1 MPFMDRDSFIG
12 LLERLGSP
20 DDAEA
25 LGAAREIDQRM
36 KEAGLSWHDLLV
48 PPPPPP
54 GVNTYD
60 APDDDDDEDG
70 DAPRSARD
78 DEDDDGPLLGPDG
91 DGEGDE
97 EDEAPRRKAADP
109 ERWKEERAL
118 IEKLLA
124 EHDLSAATRSEL
136 KDYRADIDEGDFA
149 EMDARYLRALA
160 ARLGAGG
167 KRKG

>member
-25 LGAAREIDQRM
+25 LAAAREIDGRM
-36 KEAGLSWHDLLV
+36 KEAGISWEDLLV

-60 APDDDDDEDG
+60 TPEEDEFVEAVRTAAAD
-70 DAPRSARD
+70 
-78 DEDDDGPLLGPDG
+78 DDDGPILGPD
-91 DGEGDE
+91 D
-97 EDEAPRRKAADP
+97 EDEAPRRAPADP
-109 ERWKEERAL
+109 ARWKDERAL
-118 IEKLLA
+118 IETLLA
-124 EHDLSAATRSEL
+124 EHQLSAATRAEL
-136 KDYRADIDEGDFA
+136 KDYRTDIDEGDFT
-149 EMDARYLRALA
+149 EMDARYLKALA

>member
-25 LGAAREIDQRM
+25 LAAAREIDGRM
-36 KEAGLSWHDLLV
+36 KEAGLSWEDLLV

-60 APDDDDDEDG
+60 APDDEDLVEAVRRAAADG
-70 DAPRSARD
+70 D
-78 DEDDDGPLLGPDG
+78 DDDGPLLGPD
-91 DGEGDE
+91 D
-97 EDEAPRRKAADP
+97 EDEAPRRASADP

-118 IEKLLA
+118 IETLLA
-124 EHDLSAATRSEL
+124 EHQLSASTRAEL
-136 KDYRADIDEGDFA
+136 KDYRTDIDEGDFS